1 MTRFD
6 FSYFPK
12 ESDLFTD
19 INHALQ
25 IQCKNNVVQTIDS
38 YIKTECKTN
47 PQYNEIDWEI
57 DIAGIEILSA
67 ISREACTVESLTE
80 EEREAMAV
88 LWVNYMCEKPR
99 GAIVQSVGV
108 LMEKGAD
115 LKTHSMEIIR
125 AQLQED
131 MHDESTRLGAIMYL
145 WTLICVS
152 RAISKS
158 INENEIHSL
167 EIAPPAFKG
176 VSLN

>member
-19 INHALQ
+19 INHAIQ
-25 IQCKNNVVQTIDS
+25 IQCKNNVVETIDS
-38 YIKTECKTN
+38 YIKAECQTN
-47 PQYNEIDWEI
+47 SEYNEIDWEI
-57 DIAGIEILSA
+57 DIAGIRILSA
-67 ISREACTVESLTE
+67 VERNGYTIEAMTE
-80 EEREAMAV
+80 EEREALAV

-125 AQLQED
+125 AQLLED

-158 INENEIHSL
+158 INANNIHSL

>member
-19 INHALQ
+19 INYAFK
-25 IQCKNNVVQTIDS
+25 IQCKNGVVQTIDS
-38 YIKTECKTN
+38 NIKTECQTN
-47 PQYNEIDWEI
+47 SEYNEMDWEI
-57 DIAGIEILSA
+57 DVAGIEILSS
-67 ISREACTVESLTE
+67 ISRNELTIGSLTE
-80 EEREAMAV
+80 EEREALAI

-115 LKTHSMEIIR
+115 LKSHSMEIIR
-125 AQLQED
+125 AQLKED

-152 RAISKS
+152 RAISKA
-158 INENEIHSL
+158 INENNINSL